1 VAAYRVTT
9 GICWAFWAL
18 VLTVSGIVELL
29 AGGYVAGLS
38 RLISGLIA
46 GWHDYRLWTGRAERL
61 ALITIPVPWSSKRC
75 QDDRATAQEEL
86 SHEYPLRA
94 AAHLHPG

>member
-1 VAAYRVTT
+1 VTAYRVTM

-29 AGGYVAGLS
+29 AGGYVAGLLC
-38 RLISGLIA
+38 LISGLIA
-46 GWHDYRLWTGRAERL
+46 GWHDDRVWTGRAERL